1 MYYVGISSSHNICQ
15 VSVKCVLIQIVQF
28 QLLFTLDAKTQ
39 FHYKLLTAHNQQRI
53 EQVPLRHIGNCAS
66 V

>member
-1 MYYVGISSSHNICQ
+1 MYNMGISSSHNICQ
-15 VSVKCVLIQIVQF
+15 VYVKCVLIQIAQF

-53 EQVPLRHIGNCAS
+53 EQVP
-66 V
+66 